1 MIEFILNYHIKIQNT
16 TTTTTTITITTLIQ
30 IFEILNVC
38 ISGCIIFLVF
48 IASIILPLIWIISII
63 TDIYQDIIHYYNDSH
78 RRYKHMIR
86 LSLLL
91 LLILIIYYIFL
102 ILLFSAIYDA
112 TCIVK
117 VENYPGVYDYI
128 LSFINIF

>member
-1 MIEFILNYHIKIQNT
+1 MYIRLYYILS
-16 TTTTTTITITTLIQ
+16 L
-30 IFEILNVC
+30 
-38 ISGCIIFLVF
+38 

-63 TDIYQDIIHYYNDSH
+63 TDIYQDIIHYYYNDSH

-117 VENYPGVYDYI
+117 VENYPGVYEYI
-128 LSFINIF
+128 LSYFKIF